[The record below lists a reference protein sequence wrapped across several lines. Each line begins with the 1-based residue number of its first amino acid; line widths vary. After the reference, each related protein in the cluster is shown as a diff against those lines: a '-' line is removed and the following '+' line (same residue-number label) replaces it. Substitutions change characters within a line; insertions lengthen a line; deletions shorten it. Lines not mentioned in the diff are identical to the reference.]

1 VHLGGHPKLTVMAI
15 AVAASLLAEVRFGV
29 VRVPVIIWEI
39 AFGILIGP
47 QVLALATPG
56 PSLEFL
62 ENSGLV
68 ALFFM
73 AGMELDLERVKGR
86 PLSLALR
93 GWIVSLGLGL
103 AAAGLLYWLTIIH
116 APILAALVLSTTAL
130 GTFLPILRDAVR
142 GDSSFGP
149 LVVAAGVAG
158 EFGPVIVVSLV
169 LTPVYG
175 VWQGAVLMFAFVAV
189 SVVAALIALGLRPPK
204 VVKLLERS
212 MHSSTQLPVC
222 LSLLLMASFA
232 ALSLEFGFE
241 AVLGGF
247 AAGMVV
253 GLASRGEEGRP
264 FRAKMD
270 AICFGF
276 LVPFFFVVS
285 GMSLDVKALVQS
297 PRTMLLVPIFL
308 ILLLVVRGAPV
319 FLYRKDLTRGEQWP
333 FVLYSATA
341 LPLVVAI
348 THIGV
353 TTGRLRPELAAAM
366 VGTGLLSVLMFPTIA
381 EALLPEDTRSAVTE
395 G

>member
-1 VHLGGHPKLTVMAI
+1 MVMAI
-15 AVAASLLAEVRFGV
+15 AVAASLLAEIRFGV

-47 QVLALATPG
+47 HGLGLATAG
-56 PSLEFL
+56 ASLEFL

-86 PLSLALR
+86 PLALAFR
-93 GWIVSLGLGL
+93 GWILSLGLGL
-103 AAAGLLYWLTIIH
+103 AAAGLLYWLAIIH
-116 APILAALVLSTTAL
+116 TPILAALVLSTTAL
-130 GTFLPILRDAVR
+130 GTFLPILRDTVR
-142 GDSSFGP
+142 GDSHFGNF
-149 LVVAAGVAG
+149 VVAAGAAG
-158 EFGPVIVVSLV
+158 EFGPVIAVSLV
-169 LTPVYG
+169 LTPAYG
-175 VWQGAVLMFAFVAV
+175 VWQGAVFMFAFVAV
-189 SVVAALIALGLRPPK
+189 CIVAALVALGLRPPRA
-204 VVKLLERS
+204 VKLLERS

-222 LSLLLMASFA
+222 LSILLMASFA

-253 GLASRGEEGRP
+253 GLASRGEQGKP
-264 FRAKMD
+264 FREKMD

-285 GMSLDVKALVQS
+285 GMSLDVGALVQS
-297 PRTMLLVPIFL
+297 PKTMLLVPMFL
-308 ILLLVVRGAPV
+308 ILLLVVRGVPV
-319 FLYRKDLTRGEQWP
+319 LLYRKDLSRGEQWP
-333 FVLYSATA
+333 FALYSATA

-353 TTGRLRPELAAAM
+353 TTGRLQPEIAAAL

-381 EALLPEDTRSAVTE
+381 EALLPKDIRNAVPLDS
-395 G
+395 GG